1 MTNAS
6 RGMLAAFL
14 TCALSLVAAAQQTS
28 GTPTTGTDAAKQ
40 DSSAKQAPQKPKPKK
55 VWTDDDLSKLKGD
68 VSVVGNTNSSGRKTI
83 SHSEESPWGTGSAQQ
98 YRIRLAQLQ
107 AQMDQ
112 TDQKITELKNI
123 ESGSTSGN
131 SGLQLH
137 DGYNTIPL
145 PDQIK
150 SLEEKKQQIQ
160 AQMDALYDEA
170 RKNGIEPGDLR

>member
-1 MTNAS
+1 MKIAS
-6 RGMLAAFL
+6 RSFL
-14 TCALSLVAAAQQTS
+14 FAIMSAGFCMVVGAKQTS
-28 GTPTTGTDAAKQ
+28 APASPPTNT
-40 DSSAKQAPQKPKPKK
+40 AKQATPARTGAQKPKPKK

-68 VSVVGNTNSSGRKTI
+68 VSVVGNANSSGRNTI
-83 SHSEESPWGTGSAQQ
+83 SHSEESSRGTGSAQQ
-98 YRIRLAQLQ
+98 YRSRLAQLQ
-107 AQMDQ
+107 SQMDA

-137 DGYNTIPL
+137 HGYNTIPL

-150 SLEEKKQQIQ
+150 SLEEKKQEIQ

-170 RKNGIEPGDLR
+170 RKNGIEPGQLR